1 VTAKPMNSVA
11 FITAALVIAAVN
23 TASAQVYPSRPLT
36 LVVPFPA
43 GGSTDA
49 IGRIVAERM
58 RVSLGQPVIIENV
71 GSAGGSIGVGRVARA
86 TPDGYTLDIGQWD
99 THVANGATFS
109 LSYDVLKDFEPVALI
124 SSNPFLILAKKAMP
138 ADDLKSLIAWLK
150 GNPDKAS
157 QAIPTAGSHVAG
169 ILFQKETGTRF
180 AFVPYRGGG
189 PAMQDLVAG
198 QIDLMIIQAAV
209 ALPQVRAGA
218 IKAYAVTASSRFP
231 AAPDIPTVDEAGLPG
246 IHISGWFALFAPK
259 GTPTEVVTK
268 LNTAVVEA
276 LADPTVRARLANL
289 GQEIF
294 PREQQTPQALA
305 AYHKAEIEKWWPIIK
320 AANIKAE

>member
-1 VTAKPMNSVA
+1 MRRLLRSVVLATLASIATAQ
-11 FITAALVIAAVN
+11 
-23 TASAQVYPSRPLT
+23 AQVYPARPIT

-49 IGRIVAERM
+49 VGRIVAERM
-58 RVSLGQPVIIENV
+58 RALLGQPVIIENV
-71 GSAGGSIGVGRVARA
+71 GGAGGSIGVGRVARA

-109 LSYDVLKDFEPVALI
+109 LAYDVVKDFEPVALL

-138 ADDLKSLIAWLK
+138 ADDLKGLIGWLK
-150 GNPDKAS
+150 ANPDKAS

-209 ALPQVRAGA
+209 ALAQVRAGA
-218 IKAYAVTASSRFP
+218 IKAYAVTAKSRFA
-231 AAPDIPTVDEAGLPG
+231 AAPDVPTVDEAGLPG
-246 IHISGWFALFAPK
+246 VHISGWFALFAPK
-259 GTPTEVVTK
+259 GTPKPVIDK
-268 LNTAVVEA
+268 LNAAVVEA
-276 LADPTVRARLANL
+276 LADSDVRARLANL

-294 PREQQTPQALA
+294 PRDQQTPEALA

-320 AANIKAE
+320 AANIKGE